1 MVQSETGAADRTTTP
16 ARPEPAE
23 TAAAEPAEPSKP
35 TDQPTAAET
44 VAPSQQTAKATAAP
58 SETTDARAAGD
69 GDGAARGGDGRGGRR
84 EGGGNTGDAAAGA
97 GNADD
102 IRARY
107 LAKLQ
112 ARLAAAKEYP
122 RRARLRHEEGV
133 AEVRFAI
140 DKQGRLLSYE
150 ITRSSGHTRL
160 DRAAIAMLK
169 RATPL
174 PPIPDE
180 LGRQRLELPVPV
192 RFALR

>member
-1 MVQSETGAADRTTTP
+1 M
-16 ARPEPAE
+16 
-23 TAAAEPAEPSKP
+23 
-35 TDQPTAAET
+35 
-44 VAPSQQTAKATAAP
+44 
-58 SETTDARAAGD
+58 
-69 GDGAARGGDGRGGRR
+69 
-84 EGGGNTGDAAAGA
+84 
-97 GNADD
+97 
-102 IRARY
+102 RARY

-122 RRARLRHEEGV
+122 RRARLQPEEGV

-150 ITRSSGHTRL
+150 IVTSLGHARL

-174 PPIPDE
+174 PAIPDE